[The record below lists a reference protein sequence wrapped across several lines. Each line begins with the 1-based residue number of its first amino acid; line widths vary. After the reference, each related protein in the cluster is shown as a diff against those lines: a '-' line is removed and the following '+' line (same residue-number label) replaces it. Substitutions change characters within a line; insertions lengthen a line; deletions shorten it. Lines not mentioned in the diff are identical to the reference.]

1 MVINIRLHRAAR
13 CVSLMLAI
21 VLVLDALPA
30 FAQGLAGVTGAVSDP
45 TGAVIPGV
53 EVTVTNAAL
62 L

>member
-1 MVINIRLHRAAR
+1 MVINIRLHRAVG

-30 FAQGLAGVTGAVSDP
+30 FAQSLAGVTGAVSDP